1 MKPTYLKRSLLS
13 LGAVAS
19 AACVSTGQAQSVDA
33 LLDKLVDKG
42 VLTTKEAKELREEA
56 DKDFTRAYA
65 SKSGMPDWVTAFK
78 INGDFRPRYEGQW
91 SDNTEAVQ
99 RDRFRYRLRLAM
111 TATLQDHFEI
121 GLRLT
126 SGDAPSGFS
135 TGNPLSG
142 STTFQDNGTR
152 KGVFLDLAYAK
163 WYALNGPEWSGN
175 LTVGKM
181 ENPFAFTQVMFD
193 PDYNPEGLSGQ
204 LAYRFNDHHSLKLI
218 GGGFVLDELAADTS
232 DPFLVG
238 GQLLWDAKW
247 SDRWTSSLG
256 VAGLKITSQD
266 QLTSAAVPDI
276 NRGNTRVGGNGAP
289 VASFNP
295 VVGDASVTYTLDS
308 FPLYPTHFPIRLGG
322 EYIYNPGA
330 DSKNSA
336 VAAGLTLGKAG
347 KKGLWELSY
356 QYRYIE
362 ADSWFEEL
370 PDDDLNGFYASDGVY
385 RGGTNLRG
393 HVGKVSYSPFDSLT
407 FNVLYLYG
415 ESISNPNPGDSS
427 SRASHIL
434 VDFVWKF

>member
-1 MKPTYLKRSLLS
+1 MKRTKLNWSSLAL
-13 LGAVAS
+13 ATVAS

-42 VLTTKEAKELREEA
+42 ILTAKEAKDLLEEA
-56 DKDFTRAYA
+56 DKDFTKAYSA
-65 SKSGMPDWVTAFK
+65 KSGLPDWVTAFK

-91 SDNTEAVQ
+91 SDNPEAVQ

-121 GLRLT
+121 GLRLS

-142 STTFQDNGTR
+142 STTFQDNGSR

-163 WYALNGPEWSGN
+163 WYALNGPQWSGN

-247 SDRWTSSLG
+247 NDHWGSSLG
-256 VAGLKITSQD
+256 VAGLKITAQD
-266 QLTSAAVPDI
+266 QLITAAVPDI
-276 NRGNTRVGGNGAP
+276 NRGNTRGGNGAP

-322 EYIYNPGA
+322 EYLYNPGA
-330 DSKNSA
+330 DTKNQGF
-336 VAAGLTLGKAG
+336 AAGLTLGKAG

-362 ADSWFEEL
+362 ADSWYEEL
-370 PDDDLNGFYASDGVY
+370 PDDDFNGFYVAGATY
-385 RGGTNLRG
+385 KGGTNLRG

-407 FNVLYLYG
+407 FNVLYYYG
-415 ESISNPNPGDSS
+415 ELISNPNPGDSS